1 MSNYS
6 SSSLPCGDIWTVN
19 EITSLIALPAL
30 QRRSA
35 LLLLG
40 EYCSF
45 PECTPPNTCGAT
57 VSWGF
62 HRGKDCSGA
71 VLRFPVAFWG
81 QDSLVL
87 LACTSVH
94 WAPGCLRLKGRRC
107 HWPSR
112 GRLWPGGGWVITGRQ
127 VLIYLFAS
135 LFSLGGSVSIYCIPW
150 RFDISI
156 RCYRQ

>member
-45 PECTPPNTCGAT
+45 PECTPPNTCGTT

-62 HRGKDCSGA
+62 HRRKDCSGA

-135 LFSLGGSVSIYCIPW
+135 LFSLGRQ
-150 RFDISI
+150 RFNLLHSLEVWHIN
-156 RCYRQ
+156 